1 MAFYDVAAFSKQIAH
16 FNGANR
22 IDTMVLQPRIKQA
35 TVELPRT
42 SQLMYLLRGEF
53 SEANQ
58 SRSCLTFSNAFGR
71 FIGTSLLTGCDRIAR
86 HCKCQIYASLFL
98 ILATAQCWPSVQL
111 KPIAPGVY
119 VVLQPF
125 SDRFNDSN
133 STVVVMDDA
142 VLVVDTQSTLTE
154 ARAEV
159 NAIKHLTHKPVRW
172 VINTHWHND
181 HIQGNQVY
189 RDAFPGV
196 QFIAQVSTRKD
207 MALRATSELRDQVES
222 LPGQL
227 KQYRQLLADS
237 ARPGG
242 RPLDDNQRSLV
253 EMRVRTF
260 SKQLPDL
267 RRTHIVLP
275 DITFDT
281 SMSLF
286 SSTWEI
292 RLTHYLGHT
301 EGDVVVF
308 LPDDKILITGDL
320 LDDMPY
326 TGDGSPKGLAETL
339 HRLDA
344 LNFDFVIPG
353 HGGIEKGHDHLR
365 LIASL
370 FESITSQVQAD
381 VANGLSL
388 SDAEKSVNVI
398 GFRESVTG
406 SEEHATRAFD
416 AFVPVAIE
424 RAYKEA
430 KGAAE

>member
-1 MAFYDVAAFSKQIAH
+1 MAFHNVAAFSKQIARYH
-16 FNGANR
+16 GANR
-22 IDTMVLQPRIKQA
+22 IHKMVLLPRVKQA
-35 TVELPRT
+35 KIKLPGT
-42 SQLMYLLRGEF
+42 SHFMYLLRGEP

-58 SRSCLTFSNAFGR
+58 SRSCITFSNAFDR
-71 FIGTSLLTGCDRIAR
+71 CFGTSLSTVCDRMGR
-86 HCKCQIYASLFL
+86 DYKCQIYASLFL
-98 ILATAQCWPSVQL
+98 LLSTTQCWASVRL

-125 SDRFNDSN
+125 ADRFNDSN

-142 VLVVDTQSTLTE
+142 VLVVDTEGTLTE

-159 NAIKHLTHKPVRW
+159 KAIKRLTKKPVRW

-181 HIQGNQVY
+181 HIQGNQIY

-196 QFIAQVSTRKD
+196 QFLAQVSTRKD

-227 KQYRQLLADS
+227 KQYRQLLSDS

-242 RPLDDNQRSLV
+242 RPLDENRRSLV
-253 EMRVRTF
+253 EMRIRTF

-267 RRTHIVLP
+267 RHTQIVLP

-286 SSTWEI
+286 SSGREI
-292 RLTHYLGHT
+292 RLMHLLGHT
-301 EGDVVVF
+301 EGDIVVF
-308 LPDDKILITGDL
+308 LPDDKILITRDL

-326 TGDGSPKGLAETL
+326 TGDGSPKGLVETL

-344 LNFDFVIPG
+344 LDFDFVIPG
-353 HGGIEKGHDHLR
+353 HGGIEKGHAR
-365 LIASL
+365 LLQLPPSSNRS
-370 FESITSQVQAD
+370 FRKFRRTSPMGRVSRKRKI
-381 VANGLSL
+381 V
-388 SDAEKSVNVI
+388 
-398 GFRESVTG
+398 
-406 SEEHATRAFD
+406 
-416 AFVPVAIE
+416 
-424 RAYKEA
+424 
-430 KGAAE
+430 

>member
-1 MAFYDVAAFSKQIAH
+1 MAFHDVAAFSKQIAH

-22 IDTMVLQPRIKQA
+22 IHKIVLLPRVKRA
-35 TVELPRT
+35 RVRLPRT
-42 SQLMYLLRGEF
+42 SHFMYLLR
-53 SEANQ
+53 SEPSKANQ
-58 SRSCLTFSNAFGR
+58 SRSCLTFSSAFGGC
-71 FIGTSLLTGCDRIAR
+71 FGASVSTACDRIAR
-86 HCKCQIYASLFL
+86 CYKGRIYASLFL
-98 ILATAQCWPSVQL
+98 LLSTTQCWASVRL

-125 SDRFNDSN
+125 ADRFNDSN

-159 NAIKHLTHKPVRW
+159 KAIKHLTNKPVRW

-181 HIQGNQVY
+181 HIQGNQIY

-196 QFIAQVSTRKD
+196 QFLAQTSTRND
-207 MALRATSELRDQVES
+207 MALLATSELRDQVES
-222 LPGQL
+222 LPGKL
-227 KQYRQLLADS
+227 KQYHQLLSES

-242 RPLDDNQRSLV
+242 TPLDENRRSVV
-253 EMRVRTF
+253 EMRIRTF

-286 SSTWEI
+286 SSGREI

-308 LPDDKILITGDL
+308 LPDEKILITGDL

-326 TGDGSPKGLAETL
+326 TGDGTPKGLVETL

-344 LNFDFVIPG
+344 LDFDLVIPG
-353 HGGIEKGHDHLR
+353 HGGFEKGHGHLR

-370 FESITSQVQAD
+370 FESIVSQVQQD
-381 VANGLSL
+381 VTDGLSL
-388 SDAEKSVNVI
+388 SNTENNVNVS
-398 GFRESVTG
+398 GFRGLVTG
-406 SEEHATRAFD
+406 GEEHATRAFD
-416 AFVPVAIE
+416 AFVPIAIE

-430 KGAAE
+430 KGDVE